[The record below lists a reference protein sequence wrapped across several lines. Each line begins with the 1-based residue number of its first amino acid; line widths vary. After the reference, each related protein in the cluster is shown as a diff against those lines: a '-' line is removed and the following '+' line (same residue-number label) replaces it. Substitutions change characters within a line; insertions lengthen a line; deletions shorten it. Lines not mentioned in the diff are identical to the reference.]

1 MSVSELINE
10 LFPEN
15 INESVR
21 NVVNDLTKRL
31 FDYVGT
37 NKDVD
42 KQTNYFYEKPET
54 KKLINAIELLK
65 DIYKIK

>member
-37 NKDVD
+37 NKDVG
-42 KQTNYFYEKPET
+42 KQTDYFYEKPET
-54 KKLINAIELLK
+54 KKLINTIELLK